1 MANRF
6 KGRRGARGARAG
18 VRLTRAQEHVL
29 SARTAEGAGPLWT
42 ISEYIVLD
50 GGVDRDVL
58 RRAATYVLRAA
69 EPLLVRIEEKA
80 HIQVA
85 EAGTKV
91 AVEEVDLRREA
102 DPEGA
107 ARRFA
112 EGRLTTPPQGPR
124 ARIALVRTAERRVR
138 LLLEC
143 DLAVADG
150 YTAARVRGAIARTY
164 TALVQGHPVPEDP
177 IRPLRALL
185 DAESGYLASR
195 DRAEDAAYWRAA
207 GLPSAAVL
215 PGGAPSS
222 APDGQVRAPLLPVAA
237 DLARSLDAEARAVGV
252 RNVAVAIVAA
262 AIVTARRT
270 GAERVRIDLPVS
282 GRIDETGLDTD
293 GAAGTTIA
301 VRVELPRGGTVRT
314 CLRAADTAFR
324 QAFLHQRG
332 RPLDGEHGSSGVVV
346 NYLQPVPEDFAGVP
360 GGTEVINAGPV
371 RHLAFVALAHDDG
384 LSLDVRGRAG
394 VFDAPQVAAL
404 AAEWHGA
411 IAALV
416 ADPDAPLG
424 PLLDAV
430 AAAPPVTPPAAPSA
444 APPGGADDVALVAE
458 LLGDVLGV
466 PDVRPDDSLFDLGGT
481 SLVAVRITDRLAE
494 LRGVQVP
501 VVEVFDNPTPRG
513 IAALLATAPPAAPP
527 ARPAAGEARGGEA
540 GAPSDP
546 GTARPAGPAIAPLG
560 DVAEAPASYAQ
571 AGLFR
576 DFQLGGPSPVYNMPL
591 VLDFDEPI
599 DADAMARAV
608 RDLVDKH
615 RALRTVLRLRGDDVV
630 QDLTVPVDDARLLER
645 RTVPAEDRDDA
656 ARECAAYAFDL
667 AAEPPFR
674 GWLLADPDP
683 DEPQRLVLVLHHTAG
698 DGASVGPLLRDLVAA
713 YAARRSGVAPDLGAP
728 AVQYADFAAW
738 QVARLQDPDG
748 PIAAQRDYWRRTL
761 DGAPAETVLPVDRPY
776 PAENGSAGGTVDFA
790 WPAELTEPL
799 RAVAREHGAS
809 LFMVHYA
816 ALAALLSKLG
826 AGDDVV
832 IGTAASGR
840 PASCD
845 DVVGMFVNL
854 LALRT
859 TVDWSAPF
867 GDYLRRTRST
877 VLDAYAHQDVPF
889 GEVVAMQ
896 PRGSADRHPVFQVIL
911 GWNEDPGWSGLRDVL
926 GAEVV
931 PTAAGTS
938 RADLLFS
945 VTETAGGLTGGV
957 EYRTDVFDRATV
969 ETLVARWRRLLEQVA
984 ADPRTAVGAL
994 DVLLDPE
1001 PARLEA
1007 WGAPSGPERTATV
1020 PDLIDEWIRTTP
1032 DALALADDTESLT
1045 YAELDRAAN
1054 RWARY
1059 LRAEGVRPGDIV
1071 AVTVP
1076 RSARLLVVELAVLR
1090 AGAAYLPIDPAY
1102 PDERR
1107 AFLLEDAAPR
1117 LVVAPD
1123 TDPDPRRFDGAPLTD
1138 LERGGPLRPGDAA
1151 YVIYTS
1157 GTTGTPKGVVVPHA
1171 GAVDLAAAIVAETG
1185 AGAGAQVLSNFS
1197 VGFDI
1202 SFWDLL
1208 SALATGAT
1216 LRISPETR
1224 VGDELADFVEEH
1236 GVTHALITPSVL
1248 AAVTPGR
1255 MACLTSLTVGAE
1267 AVTRPL
1273 VDTWAPGR
1281 RLVNAYG
1288 PTELTVAATLGR
1300 LVAGEDVVSIGRPIG
1315 GARAYVLDAGL
1326 RRVPPGVVGELY
1338 VGGPGVARGYAGR
1351 PGLTASRFVA
1361 DPLGADG
1368 ARVYRTGDLVRW
1380 LPDGS
1385 LEYVGRAD
1393 DQVKLRGFRIEPGE
1407 VEAALAACP
1416 GVTAAAVTVQGDGA
1430 ARRLVGYVTGTAS
1443 EADVRADAA
1452 RRLPA
1457 HMVPARVV
1465 ALDALPLT
1473 ANGKV
1478 DRAAL
1483 PAPDVSDEA
1492 RYRAPATSAE
1502 ETLAAVFAEV
1512 LGVEKVGVDD
1522 SFFELGGDSITS
1534 IQLVGRARA
1543 AGLTLTAHDV
1553 FAHRTVAG
1561 LAAAAGTVDPAD
1573 AAPDDGI
1580 GEITPTPVFAWF
1592 AAHGGTADGFHQSVL
1607 VRTPPAVD
1615 AGTLHALT
1623 QAILDRHDALRA
1635 ELESRP
1641 GGAWTLTA
1649 RPVGAVDA
1657 ADVVER
1663 FDATGLSLD
1672 EAGAA
1677 IAAEHRRVTGLLRPG
1692 APSLLRAVWFDL
1704 GPGREGALLVAAHH
1718 FVVDGVSWR
1727 ILLTDLA
1734 TGWHA
1739 ASAGRPV
1746 VTAPVGS
1753 SYRRWST
1760 VLADRAAQ
1768 AGPDELEYWRSV
1780 LDGAPA
1786 LLDGALDPA
1795 RDTHG
1800 AAGHADLSL
1809 PADVAGPLLGAVP
1822 ESFHAGV
1829 QDVLL
1834 AAFATAVTR
1843 WAGERG
1849 RADDS
1854 VLVEVETHGRDESL
1868 APGLDLT
1875 RTVGWFTNVHP
1886 LRLRPGGGAPAAV
1899 VKRVKEQLRAVPD
1912 GGIGYGLARYGH
1924 GRRAAE
1930 FDALPQPE
1938 IGFNYLGRTTGSG
1951 DGPWAPDRRFPDLSP
1966 APDALALLH
1975 PIEVNAAARDG
1986 ADGPELV
1993 ASWTWAPAL
2002 IDEDAVRRLGALWF
2016 EALREVVSAA
2026 GSGDGGHTPSDFP
2039 LVALTAEQVERLDDR
2054 YPGLQDVLPL
2064 TVLQQGFRYHAE
2076 FGEGDADA
2084 DPYVVQTVIDFEG
2097 AVDEDR
2103 FAAAVRALMD
2113 RREAL
2118 RARFVADGLEAP
2130 VQVIAAPGPVPFRR
2144 EDVRGARDPEARFGE
2159 LAAAERR
2166 RGFRLDRE
2174 PGVRF
2179 LLARLGEREFRL
2191 VVTNHHILW
2200 DGWSAPVIFRDLLAG
2215 YAAGDLLAGA
2225 DPVALAAGRPRASLR
2240 DYFTWLQARDR
2251 EAARAAW
2258 AEELAGLDEPTLV
2271 ARDLPRAH
2279 PSRDG
2284 GPSGQ
2289 GRDEV
2294 RLTIPATVGAAVTRL
2309 AGKLGTTTGAVLQAT
2324 WAIALGGA
2332 TGRDDVVF
2340 GAVQSG
2346 RPDQLDG
2353 VEDLVGLFITT
2364 SPVRVALDPRAT
2376 VREVALGV
2384 QAQYVRLLDH
2394 QHLGLTEITRV
2405 AGGDELFDSL
2415 FVVENYPSTAGA
2427 AIPGTDIEVVDVRGD
2442 DATHYPLHVAVVP
2455 GTTMHVRAGYRT
2467 DVLGRAAVEDLVDR
2481 WRRVLTAAVIRPD
2494 ARLAEVDGTGEADRL
2509 LVRRWGGAIGGVPA
2523 RTLPDLVERRAA
2535 ARPKSRAVAGDGDPL
2550 TYAELDA
2557 LSNRWARRFIAEG
2570 VGPGDVVAV
2579 TAPRSAGFVA
2589 AVLGVAKAGAAFL
2602 PIDASTPRERVD
2614 AMFADAH
2621 PALEVDG
2628 ALLDAGPGDD
2638 ATDEPVT
2645 DADRRSPLT
2654 AQDAAYVIFT
2664 SGSTG
2669 VPKGVAV
2676 THAGLADLV
2685 RSFADELELG
2695 PGTRTLH
2702 NASVGFDAAVWEI
2715 LCALATGGTL
2725 VVSATVRAGA
2735 ELAAFVEKQRVT
2747 HALLTPSVLASVPAG
2762 RMRGLTSLVVG
2773 AEAVP
2778 RPLVDQWGPGRRLL
2792 NAYGPTEATVVVSTA
2807 RIRPGESGPV
2817 PIGRPVRGM
2826 AVRVLD
2832 GALRRVGPGVVGE
2845 LYVTGA
2851 AVARGYVG
2859 RPGLTASRFVA
2870 DPYGTAGARMYRTGD
2885 LVRWLPDGSLE
2896 YVGRADD
2903 QVKIRGVRIELGE
2916 VEAALAACPG
2926 VSAAVAAVRDAAA
2939 GARLVGYVVAPGRS
2953 PEEITATVTRRL
2965 PAAMVPFVV
2974 VLDALPV
2981 TPSGKLDRAALP
2993 EPVFAAAAGYRAPE
3007 TAEERAMVAVFE
3019 AVLGADRVGLDDSFF
3034 DLGGDSLSLMR
3045 LVDRVDVDFGVRVPI
3060 AALFESATPASVLAS
3075 LSAAGRARSV
3085 EVPVDDVRFAPSTP
3099 GVVPSGHGV
3108 LVTGAT
3114 GLLGGHLVRAV
3125 LEADPEARVVAL
3137 VRARDEASGLDR
3149 IRASMRRYGSWAE
3162 GYEGRITALP
3172 GDLAAPALGVDAA
3185 DWDRV
3190 IAQVDAIIHC
3200 GARVNHV
3207 EPYAR
3212 LRAANVDSTRFL
3224 LELASRRPGTVFQ
3237 FVSTI
3242 SAAGSFEEIPD
3253 AGYPQSKWVAERIVE
3268 LAAASGVRSTI
3279 LRPGLLTGALDSG
3292 ATNTDD
3298 AFWNLVRSIATVGAA
3313 PSEMLD
3319 QTLEMTPV
3327 DRAAEAMVEI
3337 LRTGAEPLRTLEVG
3351 SGSQVSWREIVE
3363 ALRRGGFAIEPVPG
3377 AEFLDRQ
3384 TAAFRSRPEVA
3395 EALARSILLIRA
3407 GLERDTSGT
3416 GGAFVPTAV
3425 ADGRIGLD
3433 GDRDPVGDA
3442 GLDVYVD
3449 YLVRIGFL
3457 PGAGDRA
3464 EV

>member
-1 MANRF
+1 M
-6 KGRRGARGARAG
+6 
-18 VRLTRAQEHVL
+18 
-29 SARTAEGAGPLWT
+29 P
-42 ISEYIVLD
+42 
-50 GGVDRDVL
+50 
-58 RRAATYVLRAA
+58 
-69 EPLLVRIEEKA
+69 
-80 HIQVA
+80 
-85 EAGTKV
+85 
-91 AVEEVDLRREA
+91 
-102 DPEGA
+102 
-107 ARRFA
+107 
-112 EGRLTTPPQGPR
+112 
-124 ARIALVRTAERRVR
+124 
-138 LLLEC
+138 
-143 DLAVADG
+143 
-150 YTAARVRGAIARTY
+150 
-164 TALVQGHPVPEDP
+164 
-177 IRPLRALL
+177 
-185 DAESGYLASR
+185 
-195 DRAEDAAYWRAA
+195 
-207 GLPSAAVL
+207 
-215 PGGAPSS
+215 
-222 APDGQVRAPLLPVAA
+222 
-237 DLARSLDAEARAVGV
+237 AVG
-252 RNVAVAIVAA
+252 
-262 AIVTARRT
+262 
-270 GAERVRIDLPVS
+270 
-282 GRIDETGLDTD
+282 
-293 GAAGTTIA
+293 
-301 VRVELPRGGTVRT
+301 
-314 CLRAADTAFR
+314 
-324 QAFLHQRG
+324 
-332 RPLDGEHGSSGVVV
+332 
-346 NYLQPVPEDFAGVP
+346 
-360 GGTEVINAGPV
+360 
-371 RHLAFVALAHDDG
+371 
-384 LSLDVRGRAG
+384 
-394 VFDAPQVAAL
+394 
-404 AAEWHGA
+404 
-411 IAALV
+411 
-416 ADPDAPLG
+416 
-424 PLLDAV
+424 
-430 AAAPPVTPPAAPSA
+430 
-444 APPGGADDVALVAE
+444 
-458 LLGDVLGV
+458 
-466 PDVRPDDSLFDLGGT
+466 PDDSLFDLGGT

-494 LRGVQVP
+494 VRGVQVP

-513 IAALLATAPPAAPP
+513 IAALLRTAPPVAAP
-527 ARPAAGEARGGEA
+527 ADRPAAESGPEPAPEPAPEPDGAATAAEQEARPGG
-540 GAPSDP
+540 PSI
-546 GTARPAGPAIAPLG
+546 PALG
-560 DVAEAPASYAQ
+560 DVAEAPASQAQ

-599 DADAMARAV
+599 DADAMALAV
-608 RDLVDKH
+608 RDLVVKH
-615 RALRTVLRLRGDDVV
+615 RALRTVLRLRDDDVV
-630 QDLTVPVDDARLLER
+630 QDLTVPIDDERLLER
-645 RTVPAEDRDDA
+645 RTVPADDRDDA

-683 DEPQRLVLVLHHTAG
+683 DEPQRLVLVLHHSAG
-698 DGASVGPLLRDLVAA
+698 DGGSVGPLLRDLVAA

-738 QVARLQDPDG
+738 QLARLQDPDG
-748 PIAAQRDYWRRTL
+748 PIVAQRDFWRRTL

-776 PAENGSAGGTVDFA
+776 PDENGFGGDTVDFA
-790 WPAELTEPL
+790 WPAELTERL
-799 RAVAREHGAS
+799 RTVARGHGAS
-809 LFMVHYA
+809 LFMLHYA

-840 PASCD
+840 PAACD

-854 LALRT
+854 LPLRT
-859 TVDWSAPF
+859 TVDWSAEF
-867 GDYLRRTRST
+867 GQYLRRTRTT

-889 GEVVAMQ
+889 GEIVAMQ
-896 PRGSADRHPVFQVIL
+896 PRGSAGRHPVFQVIL
-911 GWNEDPGWSGLRDVL
+911 GWNEDPGFSGLRDVL

-931 PTAAGTS
+931 PTPAGTS
-938 RADLLFS
+938 RADLLLS
-945 VTETAGGLTGGV
+945 VTESAEGLTGGV

-969 ETLVARWRRLLEQVA
+969 ENIVARWRRLLEQVA
-984 ADPRTAVGAL
+984 ADPSIRVGAL
-994 DVLLDPE
+994 DVLLDAEPE
-1001 PARLEA
+1001 RLEA
-1007 WGAPSGPERTATV
+1007 WGAPSGPGRTATV
-1020 PDLIDEWIRTTP
+1020 PALIEKWIEATP
-1032 DALALADDTESLT
+1032 DAPALADDDESLT

-1059 LRAEGVRPGDIV
+1059 LRGEGVRPGDVV

-1076 RSARLLVVELAVLR
+1076 RSARLIVVELAVLR

-1107 AFLLEDAAPR
+1107 AFVLEDAAPR
-1117 LVVAPD
+1117 LVVGPDSAPD
-1123 TDPDPRRFDGAPLTD
+1123 LQSFDGAPLTD
-1138 LERGGPLRPGDAA
+1138 AERGGPLRPGDAA

-1171 GAVDLAAAIVAETG
+1171 GAVDLAAAIVTETG
-1185 AGAGAQVLSNFS
+1185 AGAGARVLSNFS

-1216 LRISPETR
+1216 LRISAETR
-1224 VGDELADFVEEH
+1224 VGDELADFVEAH
-1236 GVTHALITPSVL
+1236 DVTHALITPSVL

-1273 VDTWAPGR
+1273 VETWAPGR
-1281 RLVNAYG
+1281 RLINAYG

-1300 LVAGEDVVSIGRPIG
+1300 LTAGEGVVSIGRPIG
-1315 GARAYVLDAGL
+1315 GARALVLDAGL

-1361 DPLGADG
+1361 DPLGTDG

-1380 LPDGS
+1380 LPDGT

-1416 GVTAAAVTVQGDGA
+1416 GVGAAAVVVRGEGA
-1430 ARRLVGYVTGTAS
+1430 GKRLVGYVTGTAS
-1443 EADVRADAA
+1443 EADVRAYTA

-1457 HMVPARVV
+1457 HMVPARVLV
-1465 ALDALPLT
+1465 LDALPLT

-1492 RYRAPATSAE
+1492 RYRAPGTSAE
-1502 ETLAAVFAEV
+1502 EVLAGVFAEV

-1561 LAAAAGTVDPAD
+1561 LAAVAGEVDPAD
-1573 AAPDDGI
+1573 AVADDGV
-1580 GEITPTPVFAWF
+1580 GEIAPVPVRSWF

-1607 VRTPPAVD
+1607 VRTPSGV
-1615 AGTLHALT
+1615 GTETLHALT

-1635 ELESRP
+1635 EIGTAP
-1641 GGAWTLTA
+1641 DGGWTLTA
-1649 RPVGAVDA
+1649 RPVGAIAA
-1657 ADVVER
+1657 ADVVDR
-1663 FDATGLSLD
+1663 VDATGLSLD

-1692 APSLLRAVWFDL
+1692 APSPLRIVWFDL
-1704 GPGREGALLVAAHH
+1704 GPEREGALLVAAHH

-1739 ASAGRPV
+1739 ATTGRPV

-1760 VLADRAAQ
+1760 VLADLATEV
-1768 AGPDELEYWRSV
+1768 GPEELAHWRSV
-1780 LDGAPA
+1780 LDGAPT

-1795 RDTHG
+1795 RDTHA
-1800 AAGHADLSL
+1800 AAGHAELTLS
-1809 PADVAGPLLGAVP
+1809 AEVAGPLLGTVP

-1834 AAFATAVTR
+1834 AAFATAVAR
-1843 WAGERG
+1843 WAAERG

-1886 LRLRPGGGAPAAV
+1886 LRLRPGTGDPAAV
-1899 VKRVKEQLRAVPD
+1899 LKRVKEQLRAVPR
-1912 GGIGYGLARYGH
+1912 GGIGYGLARYGA
-1924 GRRAAE
+1924 GSGPDRTGAGSAAL
-1930 FDALPQPE
+1930 AGLPQPE
-1938 IGFNYLGRTTGSG
+1938 IGFNYLGRTTGAG
-1951 DGPWAPDRRFPDLSP
+1951 DQDWAPDRRFPDLSP
-1966 APDALALLH
+1966 APDALALMHAL
-1975 PIEVNAAARDG
+1975 EVNAVARDG
-1986 ADGPELV
+1986 ADGPELA

-2002 IDEDAVRRLGALWF
+2002 IDEDAVRRLGELWF
-2016 EALREVVSAA
+2016 AALTDVVAAA
-2026 GSGDGGHTPSDFP
+2026 GSGGGHTPSDFP
-2039 LVALTAEQVERLDDR
+2039 LVALTTEQVERLDAR

-2076 FGEGDADA
+2076 FGDGPDDDA
-2084 DPYVVQTVIDFEG
+2084 DPYVVQTIIDFEG
-2097 AVDEDR
+2097 TVDADR
-2103 FAAAVRALMD
+2103 FAAAVGELMA

-2118 RARFVADGLEAP
+2118 RARFVADGLDAP
-2130 VQVIAAPGPVPFRR
+2130 VQVIAAPGPVPHRH
-2144 EDVRGARDPEARFGE
+2144 EDVRDADDPEARFDAI
-2159 LAAAERR
+2159 AAAERR

-2179 LLARLGEREFRL
+2179 LLVRMGEREFRL

-2200 DGWSAPVIFRDLLAG
+2200 DGWSAPVIFRDLLAA
-2215 YAAGDLLAGA
+2215 YAGV
-2225 DPVALAAGRPRASLR
+2225 DPAALAAGRPQASLR
-2240 DYFTWLQARDR
+2240 DYFTWLQGRDI
-2251 EAARAAW
+2251 EAACAAW
-2258 AEELAGLDEPTLV
+2258 AAELEGLAEPTLL
-2271 ARDLPRAH
+2271 ARALGRRPGTPAGA
-2279 PSRDG
+2279 DG
-2284 GPSGQ
+2284 GPSGE

-2294 RLTIPATVGAAVTRL
+2294 RATIPDNLNAAVTRL
-2309 AGKLGTTTGAVLQAT
+2309 AGKLGTTTGALLQAT

-2332 TGRDDVVF
+2332 TGLGDVVF
-2340 GAVQSG
+2340 GSVQSG
-2346 RPDQLDG
+2346 RPAQLDG
-2353 VEDLVGLFITT
+2353 VEDLVGLLITT
-2364 SPVRVALDPRAT
+2364 APVRVALDPRAT
-2376 VREVALGV
+2376 VRDLARGV
-2384 QAQYVRLLDH
+2384 QEQYVRLLDH
-2394 QHLGLTEITRV
+2394 QHLGLTGITRV
-2405 AGGDELFDSL
+2405 TGRDELFDSL

-2427 AIPGTDIEVVDVRGD
+2427 TIPGTDIEVVDVRGD

-2455 GTTMHVRAGYRT
+2455 GKTMHVRAGFRT
-2467 DVLGRAAVEDLVDR
+2467 DALDRAAVEELIDR
-2481 WRRVLTAAVIRPD
+2481 WRRVLTAAVTRPD
-2494 ARLAEVDGTGEADRL
+2494 ARLADVDGTGEAERL

-2523 RTLPDLVERRAA
+2523 RTLPELFARRAA
-2535 ARPKSRAVAGDGDPL
+2535 ARPKSLAVAGDGTRL

-2557 LSNRWARRFIAEG
+2557 LSNRWARHFLAAG
-2570 VGPGDVVAV
+2570 VGRGDVVAV
-2579 TAPRSAGFVA
+2579 TAPRSVGFVA
-2589 AVLGVAKAGAAFL
+2589 VVLGVAKAGAAFL
-2602 PIDASTPRERVD
+2602 PIDATTPRERVE
-2614 AMFADAH
+2614 AMFADVH

-2628 ALLDAGPGDD
+2628 ALLDAGPGDVAD
-2638 ATDEPVT
+2638 GALSDDERPE
-2645 DADRRSPLT
+2645 LT

-2669 VPKGVAV
+2669 VPKGVVV

-2685 RSFADELELG
+2685 RSFVDELDLG
-2695 PGTRTLH
+2695 PGTRMLH
-2702 NASVGFDAAVWEI
+2702 NSSVGFDAAVWEL
-2715 LCALATGGTL
+2715 LCALTTGGTL
-2725 VVSATVRAGA
+2725 VVSATVRTGR
-2735 ELAAFVEKQRVT
+2735 ELAAFVEKHRVSN
-2747 HALLTPSVLASVPAG
+2747 ALLTPSVLASVPAG
-2762 RMRGLTSLVVG
+2762 RMRGLTSLVIG

-2778 RPLVDQWGPGRRLL
+2778 RPLVDQWGQGRRLL

-2807 RIRPGESGPV
+2807 RIRPGETGPV

-2832 GALRRVGPGVVGE
+2832 DALRRVGPGVIGE
-2845 LYVTGA
+2845 LYVTGS
-2851 AVARGYVG
+2851 AVARGYAG
-2859 RPGLTASRFVA
+2859 RPGLTAARFVA
-2870 DPYGTAGARMYRTGD
+2870 DPYGAAGARMYRTGD
-2885 LVRWLPDGSLE
+2885 LVRWLPGGELE

-2926 VSAAVAAVRDAAA
+2926 VSAAVASVHEGAT
-2939 GARLVGYVVAPGRS
+2939 GARLVGHVVAPGLA
-2953 PEEITATVTRRL
+2953 PEAIAESVARRL

-2993 EPVFAAAAGYRAPE
+2993 EPVFAAAAGYRAP
-3007 TAEERAMVAVFE
+3007 ASDEERAMVALFE

-3045 LVDRVDVDFGVRVPI
+3045 LVDRVDQDFGVRVPI
-3060 AALFESATPASVLAS
+3060 AALFDSATPASILTS
-3075 LSAAGRARSV
+3075 LSEVGERRAV
-3085 EVPVDDVRFAPSTP
+3085 EVPVDDIRFAPRTP
-3099 GVVPSGHGV
+3099 DVTPTGHDV
-3108 LVTGAT
+3108 LITGAT

-3125 LEADPEARVVAL
+3125 LDADPSTRVWAL
-3137 VRARDEASGLDR
+3137 VRARDEAAGLER
-3149 IRASMRRYGSWAE
+3149 IRTAMRGYGSWSE
-3162 GYEGRITALP
+3162 GDEARITALP
-3172 GDLAAPALGVDAA
+3172 GDLSAPALGVDEAV
-3185 DWDRV
+3185 WDRV

-3200 GARVNHV
+3200 AARVNHV

-3212 LRAANVDSTRFL
+3212 LRTANVDSTRFL
-3224 LELASRRPGTVFQ
+3224 LELASRRPGTVFE

-3253 AGYPQSKWVAERIVE
+3253 SGYTQSKWVAERIVE

-3279 LRPGLLTGALDSG
+3279 LRPGLLTGDLVSG
-3292 ATNTDD
+3292 ATNTED

-3319 QTLEMTPV
+3319 QTIEMTPV
-3327 DRAAEAMVEI
+3327 DRAAQAMVEE
-3337 LRTGAEPLRTLEVG
+3337 LRTGTEPLRALEVG
-3351 SGSQVSWREIVE
+3351 SGSGPSWREIVG
-3363 ALRRGGFAIEPVPG
+3363 ALRRGGYPVEPVPG
-3377 AEFLDRQ
+3377 VEFLERQ
-3384 TAAFRSRPEVA
+3384 TAAFRDRPEVA
-3395 EALARSILLIRA
+3395 ESLARAILLIRA

-3416 GGAFVPTAV
+3416 GGAFIPTAV

-3433 GDRDPVGDA
+3433 GDRGPVGDA

-3457 PGAGDRA
+3457 PAAGKGAD
-3464 EV
+3464 V

>member
-6 KGRRGARGARAG
+6 KARRAARAG
-18 VRLTRAQEHVL
+18 LALTRAQEYVL
-29 SARTAEGAGPLWT
+29 AAQRADGPGPGWT
-42 ISEYIVLD
+42 ISEYVVLD
-50 GGVDRDVL
+50 GEIDVAVL
-58 RRAATYVLRAA
+58 RRAAAYVATAA
-69 EPLLVRIEEKA
+69 EPLVARIDEKA
-80 HIQVA
+80 HTQHIG
-85 EAGTKV
+85 AGTTV

-102 DPEGA
+102 DPEEA

-112 EGRLTTPPQGPR
+112 ADRLSSPPREPR
-124 ARIALVRTAERRVR
+124 VRLAVVRTAENRVR

-150 YTAARVRGAIARTY
+150 YTAARVRAAIARAY
-164 TALVQGHPVPEDP
+164 TALVQGRSLQEDP

-185 DAESGYLASR
+185 AAESGYLSSR
-195 DRAEDAAYWRAA
+195 DRGEDAAYWRAA
-207 GLPSAAVL
+207 GLPGPAVL

-222 APDGQVRAPLLPVAA
+222 GAGGQVRAPLLPVPA
-237 DLARSLDAEARAVGV
+237 DLVRSLDAEARAVGV
-252 RNVAVAIVAA
+252 RNFTVAVVAA
-262 AIVTARRT
+262 ALVAARRT
-270 GAERVRIDLPVS
+270 AAERVRVDLPVS

-301 VRVELPRGGTVRT
+301 VRVDLPREGTVRA
-314 CLRAADTAFR
+314 CLRAVDAGIR

-332 RPLDGEHGSSGVVV
+332 RPLDGEHGSTGVVV

-371 RHLAFVALAHDDG
+371 RHLAFVALAVDG
-384 LSLDVRGRAG
+384 GLTLDVRGRAA

-404 AAEWHGA
+404 AAEWRGA

-416 ADPDAPLG
+416 ADPDALLG
-424 PLLDAV
+424 PLLEAV
-430 AAAPPVTPPAAPSA
+430 PEEAVLEEIVPEAPSSESRSVTA
-444 APPGGADDVALVAE
+444 AGGDDVALVAE
-458 LLGDVLGV
+458 LLGGILGV
-466 PDVRPDDSLFDLGGT
+466 PDVGPDDSLFDLGGT

-513 IAALLATAPPAAPP
+513 IAALLATAPPVAPVASAALAALVAPATTDPTAGDAPAAP
-527 ARPAAGEARGGEA
+527 
-540 GAPSDP
+540 SKP
-546 GTARPAGPAIAPLG
+546 GPAGPSIPPLG
-560 DVAEAPASYAQ
+560 DVAEAPASHAQ

-599 DADAMARAV
+599 DAVAMGRAV
-608 RDLVDKH
+608 RDVVAKH

-630 QDLTVPVDDARLLER
+630 QDLTVPIDDERLLER
-645 RTVPAEDRDDA
+645 RTVASGERDA
-656 ARECAAYAFDL
+656 VARECAAYAFDL

-674 GWLLADPDP
+674 GWLLEDPDP
-683 DEPQRLVLVLHHTAG
+683 DEPPRMVLVLHHTAG

-738 QVARLQDPDG
+738 QVTRLRDLGG
-748 PIAAQRDYWRRTL
+748 PVVAQRDFWRRTL
-761 DGAPAETVLPVDRPY
+761 DSAPAETVLPVDRPY
-776 PAENGSAGGTVDFA
+776 PSDSGFEGGTVDFA
-790 WPAELTEPL
+790 WPAELAERL
-799 RAVAREHGAS
+799 SSLAREHGAS

-854 LALRT
+854 LPLRT
-859 TVDWSAPF
+859 TVDWSAEF

-877 VLDAYAHQDVPF
+877 VLDAYANQDVPF
-889 GEVVAMQ
+889 GEMVAMQ
-896 PRGSADRHPVFQVIL
+896 PRGSADRHPIFQVIL
-911 GWNEDPGWSGLRDVL
+911 GWNEDPGWGDLRDVL
-926 GAEVV
+926 GAEVA
-931 PTAAGTS
+931 PMAAGTS

-945 VTETAGGLTGGV
+945 VTESADGLTGGV

-969 ETLVARWRRLLEQVA
+969 EALVARWRRLLEQVA
-984 ADPRTAVGAL
+984 ADPRTRVAAL

-1001 PARLEA
+1001 PATLEA

-1032 DALALADDTESLT
+1032 DALALADDERTLT
-1045 YAELDRAAN
+1045 YAELDREAN

-1059 LRAEGVRPGDIV
+1059 LRGEGVRPGDVI
-1071 AVTVP
+1071 ALTVP
-1076 RSARLLVVELAVLR
+1076 RSARLIVAELAALR

-1102 PDERR
+1102 PAERI

-1117 LVVAPD
+1117 LVIGVDTAPD
-1123 TDPDPRRFDGAPLTD
+1123 LQGFDDAPLTD
-1138 LERGGPLRPGDAA
+1138 AERGGPLRTDDAA
-1151 YVIYTS
+1151 YIVYTS

-1171 GAVDLAAAIVAETG
+1171 GAAGLAAAIAAGTG
-1185 AGAGAQVLSNFS
+1185 AGPGAQVLSNFS

-1208 SALATGAT
+1208 SALATGGT
-1216 LRISPETR
+1216 LRISGETR

-1248 AAVTPGR
+1248 ASITPGR
-1255 MACLTSLTVGAE
+1255 MPGLTSLTVGAE
-1267 AVTRPL
+1267 AVTRAL
-1273 VDTWAPGR
+1273 VETWAPGR
-1281 RLVNAYG
+1281 RLINAYG
-1288 PTELTVAATLGR
+1288 PTELTVAATVGPLTP
-1300 LVAGEDVVSIGRPIG
+1300 GEGAVSIGRPIG
-1315 GARAYVLDAGL
+1315 GSRAYVLDAGL

-1338 VGGPGVARGYAGR
+1338 VGGPGVARGYAGL
-1351 PGLTASRFVA
+1351 PALTASRFVA

-1380 LPDGS
+1380 LPGGE

-1416 GVTAAAVTVQGDGA
+1416 GVVAAAVVVQGDGA

-1443 EADVRADAA
+1443 EADVRAHAA

-1457 HMVPARVV
+1457 HMVPARVLV
-1465 ALDALPLT
+1465 LGALPLT

-1483 PAPDVSDEA
+1483 PVPDAGDDAP
-1492 RYRAPATSAE
+1492 YRAPGTSAE
-1502 ETLAAVFAEV
+1502 ETLAGVVAEV
-1512 LGVEKVGVDD
+1512 LGRDRVGVDD
-1522 SFFELGGDSITS
+1522 SFFELGGDSITA

-1543 AGLTLTAHDV
+1543 AGLTVTAHDV

-1561 LAAAAGTVDPAD
+1561 LAAVARTADPAE
-1573 AAPDDGI
+1573 AAPDDGV
-1580 GEITPTPVFAWF
+1580 GEIAPTPVMSWF
-1592 AAHGGTADGFHQSVL
+1592 AAHGGTPEGFHQSVL
-1607 VRTPPAVD
+1607 VRTPSGVSTE
-1615 AGTLHALT
+1615 TLHALT

-1635 ELESRP
+1635 QIGTTP
-1641 GGAWTLTA
+1641 GGASSLVV
-1649 RPVGAVDA
+1649 RPVGAVAA
-1657 ADVVER
+1657 ADVVDR
-1663 FDATGLSLD
+1663 VDATGLSID

-1692 APSLLRAVWFDL
+1692 APSLLRVVWFDL
-1704 GPGREGALLVAAHH
+1704 GPEREGALLVAAHH

-1739 ASAGRPV
+1739 AATGRPV

-1753 SYRRWST
+1753 SFRRWST
-1760 VLADRAAQ
+1760 VLADRAVEV
-1768 AGPDELEYWRSV
+1768 GPEDVDHWRSV
-1780 LDGAPA
+1780 LDGAPS
-1786 LLDGALDPA
+1786 LVDGALDPA

-1800 AAGHADLSL
+1800 AAGRAELTL
-1809 PADVAGPLLGAVP
+1809 PPEIAGPLLGAVP

-1834 AAFATAVTR
+1834 AAFATAVTA
-1843 WAGERG
+1843 WADERG
-1849 RADDS
+1849 RGDGSA
-1854 VLVEVETHGRDESL
+1854 LVEVETHGRDESL
-1868 APGLDLT
+1868 APGLDLA

-1886 LRLRPGGGAPAAV
+1886 VRLRPGADGPAAA
-1899 VKRVKEQLRAVPD
+1899 VKRIKEQLRAVP
-1912 GGIGYGLARYGH
+1912 GGGLGYGLARYANPET
-1924 GRRAAE
+1924 AAE
-1930 FDALPQPE
+1930 FAGLREPE
-1938 IGFNYLGRTTGSG
+1938 IGFNYLGRTTGAG
-1951 DGPWAPDRRFPDLSP
+1951 DQDWGPDRRFPDLSP

-1975 PIEVNAAARDG
+1975 AVEVNAVARDG

-1993 ASWTWAPAL
+1993 AAWTWAPAL

-2016 EALREVVSAA
+2016 DALRDVVASA
-2026 GSGDGGHTPSDFP
+2026 GTGGGHTPSDFP
-2039 LVALTAEQVERLDDR
+2039 LVALTGEQVERLDER
-2054 YPGLQDVLPL
+2054 YPGLEDVLPL
-2064 TVLQQGFRYHAE
+2064 TLLQQGFRYHAE
-2076 FGEGDADA
+2076 LGDAADERP
-2084 DPYVVQTVIDFEG
+2084 DPYVVQTVIDFDG
-2097 AVDEDR
+2097 VLDEAR
-2103 FAAAVRALMD
+2103 FAEAVRAVLA

-2118 RARFVADGLEAP
+2118 RARFVADGLDAP
-2130 VQVIAAPGPVPFRR
+2130 VQVIAAPGPVPYRH
-2144 EDVRGARDPEARFGE
+2144 EDVRAEDDPDARFVE

-2174 PGVRF
+2174 PGMRF
-2179 LLARLGEREFRL
+2179 LLVRVGERDVRL

-2200 DGWSAPVIFRDLLAG
+2200 DGWSAPVILRDLLAG
-2215 YAAGDLLAGA
+2215 YAGI
-2225 DPVALAAGRPRASLR
+2225 DPDALGGPRAGLR
-2240 DYFTWLQARDR
+2240 DYFTWLAGRDR
-2251 EAARAAW
+2251 DAARAAW
-2258 AEELAGLDEPTLV
+2258 AAELDGLDEPTLV
-2271 ARDLPRAH
+2271 ARDRPLRSGA
-2279 PSRDG
+2279 DG
-2284 GPSGQ
+2284 GPSGE
-2289 GRDEV
+2289 GHDEV
-2294 RLTIPATVGAAVTRL
+2294 RTIIPDNLNAAVTRL
-2309 AGKLGTTTGAVLQAT
+2309 AGTLGTTPGAVLQAT

-2332 TGRDDVVF
+2332 TGRGDVVF
-2340 GAVQSG
+2340 GSVQSG
-2346 RPDQLDG
+2346 RPAQLDG
-2353 VEDLVGLFITT
+2353 VEDLVGLLITT
-2364 SPVRVALDPRAT
+2364 SPVRVPLDPRAT

-2384 QAQYVRLLDH
+2384 QEQYVRLLDH
-2394 QHLGLTEITRV
+2394 QHLGLTEIARA
-2405 AGGDELFDSL
+2405 AGRDELFDSL

-2427 AIPGTDIEVVDVRGD
+2427 TIPGTDVEVVDVHGD
-2442 DATHYPLHVAVVP
+2442 EATHYPLSVAVVP
-2455 GTTMHVRAGYRT
+2455 GRTMHVRAGFRT
-2467 DVLGRAAVEDLVDR
+2467 DALDRGWVEDLIDR
-2481 WRRVLTAAVIRPD
+2481 WRRVLTAAVTRPD
-2494 ARLAEVDGTGEADRL
+2494 ARLADVDGTGETERL

-2523 RTLPDLVERRAA
+2523 RTLPELFARRAA
-2535 ARPKSRAVAGDGDPL
+2535 ARPRSRAVAGDGAPL
-2550 TYAELDA
+2550 SYAELDA
-2557 LSNRWARRFIAEG
+2557 LSNRWARRFLAEG

-2579 TAPRSAGFVA
+2579 TAPRSIGFVA
-2589 AVLGVAKAGAAFL
+2589 VVLGVAKAGAAFL
-2602 PIDASTPRERVD
+2602 PIDAATPRERIE
-2614 AMFADAH
+2614 AMFDDAR
-2621 PALEVDG
+2621 PVLEVDG
-2628 ALLDAGPGDD
+2628 ALLDAGPGE
-2638 ATDEPVT
+2638 AGDEPVT
-2645 DADRRSPLT
+2645 DADRRAPLT
-2654 AQDAAYVIFT
+2654 PQDAAYVIFT

-2669 VPKGVAV
+2669 TPKGVAV

-2685 RSFADELELG
+2685 RTFDELDLG
-2695 PGTRTLH
+2695 PGTRMLH
-2702 NASVGFDAAVWEI
+2702 NASVGFDAAVWEL
-2715 LCALATGGTL
+2715 LCALGTGGTL
-2725 VVSATVRAGA
+2725 VVSATVLAGR
-2735 ELAAFVEKQRVT
+2735 ELADFVEKHRVT
-2747 HALLTPSVLASVPAG
+2747 NAVLTPSVLASVPAG
-2762 RMRGLTSLVVG
+2762 RMRGLTSLVVA

-2778 RPLVDQWGPGRRLL
+2778 RALVDRWGPGRRLV
-2792 NAYGPTEATVVVSTA
+2792 NAYGPTEATIAVSFA

-2832 GALRRVGPGVVGE
+2832 GALRRVAPGVVGE
-2845 LYVTGA
+2845 LYVSGA
-2851 AVARGYVG
+2851 AVARGYVS

-2870 DPYGTAGARMYRTGD
+2870 DPYGAAGARMYRTGD
-2885 LVRWLPDGSLE
+2885 LVRWLPDGALE

-2903 QVKIRGVRIELGE
+2903 QVKIRGVRVELGE
-2916 VEAALAACPG
+2916 VEAALAAVPG
-2926 VSAAVAAVRDAAA
+2926 VNAAVALVRD
-2939 GARLVGYVVAPGRS
+2939 GARGGRLVGYVVAPGLA
-2953 PEEITATVTRRL
+2953 PDEVTAAVGRRL

-2974 VLDALPV
+2974 VLDALPL

-3007 TAEERAMVAVFE
+3007 TDEERAMVALFE
-3019 AVLGADRVGLDDSFF
+3019 SVLEAEGVGLDDSFF
-3034 DLGGDSLSLMR
+3034 ELGGDSLSLMR

-3060 AALFESATPASVLAS
+3060 AGLFESATPASVLAS
-3075 LSAAGRARSV
+3075 LSDAGGPRSV
-3085 EVPVDDVRFAPSTP
+3085 EVPVDDVRFAPAAP
-3099 GVVPSGHGV
+3099 DVVPTGHEV

-3114 GLLGGHLVRAV
+3114 GLLGGHLIRAV
-3125 LEADPEARVVAL
+3125 LEADPAARVQAL
-3137 VRARDEASGLDR
+3137 VRARDEASGLER
-3149 IRASMRRYGSWAE
+3149 IRTTMRGYGSWSD
-3162 GYEGRITALP
+3162 GYEDRITALP
-3172 GDLAAPALGVDAA
+3172 GDLALPALGIEA
-3185 DWDRV
+3185 DVWDRV
-3190 IAQVDAIIHC
+3190 IEQVDAIIHC

-3242 SAAGSFEEIPD
+3242 SAAGAFEEIPD
-3253 AGYPQSKWVAERIVE
+3253 AGYTQSKWVAERVVE
-3268 LAAASGVRSTI
+3268 LAAASGVPSTI

-3313 PSEMLD
+3313 PSELLD
-3319 QTLEMTPV
+3319 QTIEMTPV
-3327 DRAAEAMVEI
+3327 DRAAEAMVEV
-3337 LRTGAEPLRTLEVG
+3337 LRTGDEPLRTLEVG
-3351 SGSQVSWREIVE
+3351 SGSRVSWREIVG
-3363 ALRRGGFAIEPVPG
+3363 ALRRGGYPVEAVPG
-3377 AEFLDRQ
+3377 HVFLERQ
-3384 TAAFRSRPEVA
+3384 TAAFRDRPEVA
-3395 EALARSILLIRA
+3395 GALARAILLIRA
-3407 GLERDTSGT
+3407 GLERETVGEGGGWTPTS
-3416 GGAFVPTAV
+3416 A

-3433 GDRDPVGDA
+3433 GDRGPVGDA

-3457 PGAGDRA
+3457 PRVGKGA